1 VQQSADFDGDG
12 DLDVL
17 SVAFTS
23 RTYSDSTIA
32 WYENTDG
39 KGTFGNAQV
48 IPVAAGWARSVAAAD
63 LDADGDIDFVS
74 ASLLV
79 GRIVW
84 HERRLLGDTNADGHF
99 NSSDLVRVFQAGE
112 YEDGIALNSTFA
124 EGDWNGDGEF
134 DSADLVLA
142 FQAGHYETAAQPS
155 RADLAAAVDTLFAN
169 DRDYKLPALRSPR
182 HLRLTSEGLD

>member
-1 VQQSADFDGDG
+1 VNNPPSIATTDFDGDG

-17 SVAFTS
+17 SSSVS
-23 RTYSDSTIA
+23 YDEKNVVA

-63 LDADGDIDFVS
+63 LDADGDMDFVS

-84 HERRLLGDTNADGHF
+84 HERRLLGDTNADGLF
-99 NSSDLVRVFQAGE
+99 NSSDLVR
-112 YEDGIALNSTFA
+112 
-124 EGDWNGDGEF
+124 
-134 DSADLVLA
+134 A
-142 FQAGHYETAAQPS
+142 FQAPIVGWAS
-155 RADLAAAVDTLFAN
+155 RATVRFLAQK
-169 DRDYKLPALRSPR
+169 DRFVHASPIHRGSSNIFFPLLPNY
-182 HLRLTSEGLD
+182 LDSRPYTAGNFT